1 MIAQNTTNKPDKE
14 VIVTLYEKQ
23 LPMITH
29 VLKNSQHETFCQL
42 VANDNISDA
51 EAYRQAGYAHRGA
64 GQNAHRL
71 IKNDDIAGRI
81 AYIRTERAVKAG
93 ITQEKQAIKLEH
105 AQELA
110 LKNGDVSN
118 YVRAVVEQSKHYGLS
133 IDKSETT
140 ETVPEAT
147 VEQLEEFRRISQE
160 ILARKHL
167 RVGNDLDSC
176 SVGCSDSEEAAIL
189 GQEQG

>member
-29 VLKNSQHETFCQL
+29 ILRNSQHETFCQL

-81 AYIRTERAVKAG
+81 AYIGPK
-93 ITQEKQAIKLEH
+93 
-105 AQELA
+105 EL
-110 LKNGDVSN
+110 
-118 YVRAVVEQSKHYGLS
+118 
-133 IDKSETT
+133 
-140 ETVPEAT
+140 
-147 VEQLEEFRRISQE
+147 
-160 ILARKHL
+160 
-167 RVGNDLDSC
+167 
-176 SVGCSDSEEAAIL
+176 
-189 GQEQG
+189 